1 MNNRTVAFVMFL
13 IAATLTAIMVS
24 TVSLET
30 HTLAR
35 GLAFGS
41 MVTGI
46 LFFAAGALFERGVTE
61 KREPALLA
69 SENVVAKTR
78 IVGKDGQPY
87 DYEVRLPPPP
97 AKEKL

>member
-24 TVSLET
+24 IVALDTPSLG
-30 HTLAR
+30 H
-35 GLAFGS
+35 GMAFGS
-41 MVTGI
+41 IVTGL
-46 LFFAAGALFERGVTE
+46 LFFAAGALFERGFTE
-61 KREPALLA
+61 KQEPALLA
-69 SENVVAKTR
+69 SENVVARTR